1 MLSGGRPTVLEIDL
15 DCIAHNVRELKRLA
29 PQAQLMATVKANA
42 YGHGAVQVSRV
53 ALANGATWLGVATVE
68 EGMEL
73 RRAGLKVP
81 ILVFSGLLPH
91 QISACIQYDLDCA
104 LAGKNFISQIKPV
117 LMGLPAGKRLFVHLK
132 IDTGMHR
139 LGILP
144 KDLEV
149 LLAELKRLPQV
160 SVRGIWTHFAESASR
175 DKSFSLKQLAIFQ
188 QCVEIVE
195 NSLGQI
201 PLKHAANSG
210 AVINLPQSHY
220 NLIRPG
226 LGIYGY
232 YDERHLAEL
241 VYLKPALTW
250 KTRIIS
256 VREIPPG
263 ETVSYG
269 RTYEAT
275 GPMKI
280 ATLPVGYADG
290 YKRLLS
296 NQGQVLIRG
305 ERANIIGRICM
316 DQTMV
321 DVTFIEGIKE
331 GEEVV
336 LLGTQGGKDLSIYEM
351 CKWAQTI
358 PYEIL
363 VSISGRVQ
371 RIYKGAAGK
380 DNYNRGS

>member
-275 GPMKI
+275 GHMKI

>member
-1 MLSGGRPTVLEIDL
+1 
-15 DCIAHNVRELKRLA
+15 
-29 PQAQLMATVKANA
+29 
-42 YGHGAVQVSRV
+42 
-53 ALANGATWLGVATVE
+53 
-68 EGMEL
+68 
-73 RRAGLKVP
+73 
-81 ILVFSGLLPH
+81 
-91 QISACIQYDLDCA
+91 
-104 LAGKNFISQIKPV
+104 PV

>member
-232 YDERHLAEL
+232 YDEPHLAEL

-275 GPMKI
+275 GHMKI

-336 LLGTQGGKDLSIYEM
+336 LLGTQGEKDLSIYEM

>member
-1 MLSGGRPTVLEIDL
+1 M
-15 DCIAHNVRELKRLA
+15 
-29 PQAQLMATVKANA
+29 MATVKANA

-91 QISACIQYDLDCA
+91 QISACINYDLDCA

-275 GPMKI
+275 GHMKI

-371 RIYKGAAGK
+371 RIYRLPAGITIIAAVERNVAFSSCIGSL
-380 DNYNRGS
+380 RGNTI